1 MKENWLE
8 DIENRMSYFEV
19 EEPVELWER
28 VEAQLPREEKR
39 KTLVLPWWR
48 RGLRSPYTYI
58 AAAVALL
65 IFVVSVFVPLFRP
78 HEATA
83 PVPFVSAPS
92 SSAPY
97 SSVSSSSAPF
107 AHTTESAIP
116 SPAPNTASAYT
127 TEVAENHNVLEPH
140 AAEAFTHTAK
150 AHTPALAE
158 GTPAPAVLTETLL
171 PAETLPPTHTEE
183 PNVSITEEAVA
194 PAAEKTDTAIT
205 PRPVIDR
212 LVPKDEP
219 LFADNDTPKRDYR
232 RTLAFSAYC
241 SGGLNA
247 SSATQQTAPVTT
259 AVGADG
265 VAWED
270 APMLGIMLYNQG
282 LPTRVRYKHYMPI
295 RGGVHLAY
303 RFHSLL
309 AVETGVVYSCLL
321 SDYEDGSDMHYIA
334 GRQTLHY
341 IGVPL
346 NLTCRIYSWRQVDI
360 YGSVGGMAELCV
372 GGTQRTDY
380 VLNSKTEKSTNER
393 ITEHPWQ
400 FSTTFSLGAQ
410 YNCLPWLGVY
420 LEPGATY
427 RFSDHS
433 SIESIYSQRPFNFSL
448 NLGVRF
454 SL

>member
-8 DIENRMSYFEV
+8 DIENRISDFEV
-19 EEPVELWER
+19 EEPVGLWER

-48 RGLRSPYTYI
+48 RGLRSPYAYI

-83 PVPFVSAPS
+83 PAPFVSAPS

-97 SSVSSSSAPF
+97 PSVSSSSAPF

-116 SPAPNTASAYT
+116 SPAPAAATAYT
-127 TEVAENHNVLEPH
+127 TEVADHPAVFTAPH
-140 AAEAFTHTAK
+140 IPTETPPS
-150 AHTPALAE
+150 AHT
-158 GTPAPAVLTETLL
+158 G
-171 PAETLPPTHTEE
+171 E
-183 PNVSITEEAVA
+183 PDTSITEEAVA
-194 PAAEKTDTAIT
+194 PAAEKADTVIA
-205 PRPVIDR
+205 PRPVINR
-212 LVPKDEP
+212 LVPKDAP
-219 LFADNDTPKRDYR
+219 LFADNDAPKKDHR
-232 RTLAFSAYC
+232 RTLALSAYC

-303 RFHSLL
+303 RFHSRL

-321 SDYEDGSDMHYIA
+321 SDYEDGSDVHYIA

-346 NLTCRIYSWRQVDI
+346 NLTCRIYTWRQLEL
-360 YGSVGGMAELCV
+360 YGSAGGMAELCV

-380 VLNSKTEKSTNER
+380 VLNSKTEKSTNEC

-400 FSTTFSLGAQ
+400 FSTTLSLGAQ

-433 SIESIYSQRPFNFSL
+433 SVESIYSQRPFNFSL

>member
-8 DIENRMSYFEV
+8 DIENRMSDFEV
-19 EEPVELWER
+19 EEPIQLWER
-28 VEAQLPREEKR
+28 IETQLPREKKR
-39 KTLVLPWWR
+39 KTLVLPWWH

-78 HEATA
+78 NEATA
-83 PVPFVSAPS
+83 PAPS
-92 SSAPY
+92 
-97 SSVSSSSAPF
+97 
-107 AHTTESAIP
+107 AHTP
-116 SPAPNTASAYT
+116 KDPATAPAYT
-127 TEVAENHNVLEPH
+127 AEAAETHDILDPY
-140 AAEAFTHTAK
+140 AAEASAHTAK
-150 AHTPALAE
+150 AHTLALTQV
-158 GTPAPAVLTETLL
+158 TPAPAVHTETPIL
-171 PAETLPPTHTEE
+171 AETLPSTRTEE
-183 PNVSITEEAVA
+183 PDTSITEEAVTS
-194 PAAEKTDTAIT
+194 PAAEKADTAIA
-205 PRPVIDR
+205 PYPVIDR
-212 LVPKDEP
+212 LVPEEAP
-219 LFADNDTPKRDYR
+219 LFADNDTPKSDHR
-232 RTLAFSAYC
+232 RTFALSAYC

-247 SSATQQTAPVTT
+247 STATSQAAPTIA

-270 APMLGIMLYNQG
+270 APMLGIMLYNQS
-282 LPTRVRYKHYMPI
+282 LPTHLRYKHYMPI

-303 RFHSLL
+303 RFHSRL
-309 AVETGVVYSCLL
+309 AVETGLVYSCLL
-321 SDYEDGSDMHYIA
+321 SDYEDGSDAHYIA

-346 NLTCRIYSWRQVDI
+346 NLTCRIYTWRHLDI

-400 FSTTFSLGAQ
+400 FSTTLSLGAQ

-433 SIESIYSQRPFNFSL
+433 TLQSIYSQRPLDFSL
-448 NLGVRF
+448 NLGIRF
-454 SL
+454 SI